1 MHERALSTFPQQSE
15 PQIECLLRSL
25 EKKTLTLQSTL
36 SFCSENPQLFL
47 RSVFVRGIVSSP
59 QRSCPIFLFVTFVYL
74 QITEITSV
82 DDEKPVKFSQEVG
95 FSVEKYEIV

>member
-1 MHERALSTFPQQSE
+1 MIL
-15 PQIECLLRSL
+15 CLRLIN
-25 EKKTLTLQSTL
+25 EH
-36 SFCSENPQLFL
+36 FF
-47 RSVFVRGIVSSP
+47 F
-59 QRSCPIFLFVTFVYL
+59 F

>member
-1 MHERALSTFPQQSE
+1 MKSFIGP
-15 PQIECLLRSL
+15 LLQEICNL
-25 EKKTLTLQSTL
+25 IKI
-36 SFCSENPQLFL
+36 CN
-47 RSVFVRGIVSSP
+47 
-59 QRSCPIFLFVTFVYL
+59 FVYL